1 MQLLNNNVLNNLH
14 LVTTGVTP
22 FVSCFLRNFELTMN
36 YGQIRSQI
44 RDYKKFDT
52 QMKITEKT
60 VKSKIRIR

>member
-14 LVTTGVTP
+14 LVTTVT
-22 FVSCFLRNFELTMN
+22 FCFLFPKKLRAYYELWTN
-36 YGQIRSQI
+36 QESDKRYT
-44 RDYKKFDT
+44 KFDT